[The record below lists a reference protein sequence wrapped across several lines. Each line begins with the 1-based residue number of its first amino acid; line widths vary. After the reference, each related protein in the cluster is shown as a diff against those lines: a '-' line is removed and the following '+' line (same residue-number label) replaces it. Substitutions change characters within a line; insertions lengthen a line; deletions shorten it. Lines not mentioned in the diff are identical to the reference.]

1 MPVQGMVNGIMAKTK
16 GALIHG
22 AIESLI
28 PDVPLR
34 SVPSHDGGC
43 YTLAFDR
50 CADRQV
56 PGHLMAG
63 KLAAS
68 RAPALQCNKGTCEI
82 AGPLVRLRV
91 N

>member
-16 GALIHG
+16 GALMHG

-68 RAPALQCNKGTCEI
+68 RAPRFVVQ
-82 AGPLVRLRV
+82 
-91 N
+91 